1 MWILWKKVGGFS
13 CYVIRGVS
21 KRGVGYDVFEDVGEC
36 VACAIVESC
45 FGAVCAFESMV
56 TELVHNT
63 TTVTGAWLCDGYS
76 QFEPDGNMGCRSWY
90 AVGG

>member
-56 TELVHNT
+56 MVLVHNAT
-63 TTVTGAWLCDGYS
+63 TATEALLCDGYAK
-76 QFEPDGNMGCRSWY
+76 FTTYGDIVGGSWY